1 MAIEMAKK
9 PAAKLVRINTGLD
22 DKAYEG
28 VSAILNGRLADTFTF
43 YAKLRKFH
51 WNVTGLHF
59 HSLHEL
65 FEMQYH
71 ILEGTMDEIAE
82 RTRSLGCMA
91 IGTLDEFKQ
100 QTAIEE
106 RPGVIPN
113 DIGMLR
119 EALADHETIIR
130 QLREDIDTTADK
142 FHDQGTSDFL
152 TALMEG
158 HEKMAWMVRAHLED
172 DSAQR

>member
-1 MAIEMAKK
+1 MPNELVKK
-9 PAAKLVRINTGLD
+9 PAQKLIKINIGLD
-22 DKAYEG
+22 NKAYEG
-28 VSAILNGRLADTFTF
+28 SSEILNNRLADTFTF

-59 HSLHEL
+59 HSLHAL

-71 ILEGTMDEIAE
+71 VLETTMDDIAE
-82 RTRSLGCMA
+82 RVRSLGCMA

-100 QTAIEE
+100 RTSIEE

-119 EALADHETIIR
+119 EALEDHEAIIR
-130 QLREDIDTTADK
+130 QLREDIDTTADEL
-142 FHDQGTSDFL
+142 HDMGTSDFL

-158 HEKMAWMVRAHLED
+158 HEKMAWMIRAHLED
-172 DSAQR
+172 SSPQR